1 MSQTIPVVTLATL
14 VFLSL
19 IAKERKYDMTST
31 GLLVVTGVLASW
43 FALLWWNV
51 G

>member
-14 VFLSL
+14 VVLSL
-19 IAKERKYDMTST
+19 IAKECKYDMTST
-31 GLLVVTGVLASW
+31 GLMVTIGVLASW
-43 FALLWWNV
+43 FVMLTCNF

>member
-14 VFLSL
+14 VVLSL

-43 FALLWWNV
+43 FVILLWEL